1 MQQARPRQTETS
13 TCGDIA
19 LQACCTT
26 PLLRR
31 GESRSLSHWKKKPHS
46 ELQKTLDQPHLTYS
60 KHACEDSDPKAIP
73 EQGGLVNTQL

>member
-1 MQQARPRQTETS
+1 MQQARPQRAETS
-13 TCGDIA
+13 TCSDIA

-26 PLLRR
+26 LLLRR
-31 GESRSLSHWKKKPHS
+31 GESRSRSHWKKKPHS

-73 EQGGLVNTQL
+73 GRRGLVNAQL